1 MSVIHSGSFQLSF
14 KNEHFVYENEVR
26 CVIQNTEFNLSYNPT
41 LTINYQSGS
50 LKNFATG
57 STLPSGSF
65 FTPYATTLG
74 LYNNNNELLAV
85 AKFGKPILM
94 SPYTDMTFVI
104 KYDT

>member
-1 MSVIHSGSFQLSF
+1 MPVTHTGSFQLSF
-14 KNEHFVYENEVR
+14 KNEHTVYENEVR

-41 LTINYQSGS
+41 LVNNYQSGS